1 LPHQTGG
8 NSISNQRSTANFTSN
23 QHAPHILAP
32 ERPGITDIRYFI
44 EGYVLHHGSR
54 RSPRIIEFYTD
65 RLSRLAW
72 FLECEGCPTTLP
84 EISPF
89 HLRAFM
95 VYLSEQKQ
103 GRWES
108 SNHQADR
115 PLTQSSIHSYAKAM
129 WAFFIGATGEAYL
142 LTNPSG
148 LVEMPP
154 LPS

>member
-1 LPHQTGG
+1 M
-8 NSISNQRSTANFTSN
+8 SNQRSTTKFASN
-23 QHAPHILAP
+23 QHAPYTLSS
-32 ERPGITDIRYFI
+32 ERPGITGIRYFI
-44 EGYVLHHGSR
+44 EGYVLHHMSR
-54 RSPRIIEFYTD
+54 RHSPHTIEFYTD
-65 RLSRLAW
+65 RLGRRAW
-72 FLECEGCPTTLP
+72 FLEHEDYPTTLP
-84 EISPF
+84 DMAPW
-89 HLRAFM
+89 HPRGVM
-95 VYLSEQKQ
+95 VHLSEQKQ